1 MTINLYNAILRVLKR
16 DPLFLYIKVKTMQ
29 ITIYTNEGCI
39 WCTRTKELFARAN
52 VEYSEVNWSNL
63 SVDEQLEVKQKYS
76 NNIRAFPVVVIDDE
90 FVGGLIETA
99 KIFLKKGLVT
109 SGS

>member
-1 MTINLYNAILRVLKR
+1 
-16 DPLFLYIKVKTMQ
+16 MQ

-109 SGS
+109 APSN

>member
-1 MTINLYNAILRVLKR
+1 
-16 DPLFLYIKVKTMQ
+16 MQ

-39 WCTRTKELFARAN
+39 WCTRTKELMARAN
-52 VEYSEVNWSNL
+52 VEYSEVNWSKL
-63 SVDEQLEVKQKYS
+63 SIDEQLEIKQKYGD
-76 NNIRAFPVVVIDDE
+76 NVRAFPVVVIDDE

-109 SGS
+109 SSKG